1 MSPQR
6 PRGFSDPVRNPYHPN
21 SPTTRGI
28 LRHPVSVSDN
38 HRYPAMPA
46 PTYTRQA
53 YRQGTQPIPA
63 AIQRLKEDDTYP
75 QRVSTTSV
83 RGDTGSSKVQSTKV
97 RSPQY
102 TEALTSEPRSTRPR
116 SATSPS
122 SRRGLSPPRAPL
134 PPPVVQ
140 PQDPAILLGQLDDLL
155 ACFKTT
161 FAPLEAAY
169 LRNDPRHH
177 RVIPFQKS
185 KERINV
191 KQVYHEHTLDYK
203 VSLMRSKIEKA
214 NGCELGD
221 TPQWRKPMRVLKD
234 NDPRQRVFGCGLG
247 QTRKYA
253 SCTTSLAGYQLDIP
267 IIARKCIEQ
276 IYRTGTKAHH
286 LLRAAPDRD
295 RLSVLIEQFDAAP
308 TFGSSVSL
316 ADEDTAD
323 VAALLQS
330 YIERLPEPIFHPSLY
345 EGFWQ
350 WCVLPTISRHQERS
364 AELGLTEAHTGN
376 AYNITDAST
385 AFHAGNQDEE
395 AQIAAARIIIRMLP
409 ATNFALFAYLFAFFT
424 QLPRWKRDNHLDL
437 DGIASIYG
445 VQLFHSA
452 AHPGGKVHAKVM
464 MAWIL
469 KRWHRIS
476 KDIFDVDQP
485 KPTSPPNASTTSPK
499 AQSSQ
504 SSPSSSSSSSKSSKR
519 RTTFSTPPHSDASSS
534 PSSRHSRRGRSLSP
548 LSREYD
554 YSSPSPSPP
563 SSASSGS
570 VYSTTPPSINGPAS
584 STSTLAS
591 PEINGEERVNE
602 KVKRKHGSTESSH
615 VEESEP
621 PSLEN
626 ITAWQRAVEDDISSL
641 RKQLDA
647 LSAFKISTCGDDEE

>member
-1 MSPQR
+1 
-6 PRGFSDPVRNPYHPN
+6 
-21 SPTTRGI
+21 
-28 LRHPVSVSDN
+28 
-38 HRYPAMPA
+38 MPA
-46 PTYTRQA
+46 PTYTPSVSRKTTHTLSVSPPHQFEVIQA
-53 YRQGTQPIPA
+53 
-63 AIQRLKEDDTYP
+63 P
-75 QRVSTTSV
+75 QR
-83 RGDTGSSKVQSTKV
+83 TKV

-122 SRRGLSPPRAPL
+122 SRHGPSPPRGPL

-140 PQDPAILLGQLDDLL
+140 AQDPAILLGQLDDLL
-155 ACFKTT
+155 ARFKTT
-161 FAPLEAAY
+161 FSPLEAAY

-177 RVIPFQKS
+177 RVIPLQKS

-191 KQVYHEHTLDYK
+191 KQVYHEHTLNYK

-214 NGCELGD
+214 NGCEVGE
-221 TPQWRKPMRVLKD
+221 TPQWRKPMRLLKD
-234 NDPRQRVFGCGLG
+234 NDPRQR
-247 QTRKYA
+247 
-253 SCTTSLAGYQLDIP
+253 
-267 IIARKCIEQ
+267 
-276 IYRTGTKAHH
+276 TKAHH
-286 LLRAAPDRD
+286 LLRAAPNRD

-308 TFGSSVSL
+308 TFGSGVSL

-323 VAALLQS
+323 VATLLQS

-364 AELGLTEAHTGN
+364 AKLGLTEAHTGN
-376 AYNITDAST
+376 AYNITEAST
-385 AFHAGNQDEE
+385 VFHAGNQDEE

-409 ATNFALFAYLFAFFT
+409 ATNFALFAYLFAFFI
-424 QLPRWKRDNHLDL
+424 QLPRWERDNHLDL

-485 KPTSPPNASTTSPK
+485 VASKATSPSATSTTSPK
-499 AQSSQ
+499 SESSQ
-504 SSPSSSSSSSKSSKR
+504 SSPSSSSSVSKSSKR
-519 RTTFSTPPHSDASSS
+519 RTTFSTPPQSGAS
-534 PSSRHSRRGRSLSP
+534 PSPSFRPSRRVRSLSP

-570 VYSTTPPSINGPAS
+570 VYSTTPPPNGPAS
-584 STSTLAS
+584 STSTVAS
-591 PEINGEERVNE
+591 PEVDGEETVVE
-602 KVKRKHGSTESSH
+602 KVKGKHRSAESSH
-615 VEESEP
+615 VEESDSS
-621 PSLEN
+621 SLDN
-626 ITAWQRAVEDDISSL
+626 ITAWQRAVEHDISSL

-647 LSAFKISTCGDDEE
+647 LSAFKISNGGNDEH

>member
-1 MSPQR
+1 MSIIDR
-6 PRGFSDPVRNPYHPN
+6 SLILY
-21 SPTTRGI
+21 SPTT
-28 LRHPVSVSDN
+28 
-38 HRYPAMPA
+38 
-46 PTYTRQA
+46 
-53 YRQGTQPIPA
+53 
-63 AIQRLKEDDTYP
+63 
-75 QRVSTTSV
+75 
-83 RGDTGSSKVQSTKV
+83 
-97 RSPQY
+97 
-102 TEALTSEPRSTRPR
+102 
-116 SATSPS
+116 
-122 SRRGLSPPRAPL
+122 
-134 PPPVVQ
+134 
-140 PQDPAILLGQLDDLL
+140 
-155 ACFKTT
+155 
-161 FAPLEAAY
+161 
-169 LRNDPRHH
+169 
-177 RVIPFQKS
+177 
-185 KERINV
+185 
-191 KQVYHEHTLDYK
+191 
-203 VSLMRSKIEKA
+203 
-214 NGCELGD
+214 
-221 TPQWRKPMRVLKD
+221 
-234 NDPRQRVFGCGLG
+234 
-247 QTRKYA
+247 
-253 SCTTSLAGYQLDIP
+253 
-267 IIARKCIEQ
+267 
-276 IYRTGTKAHH
+276 TGTKAHH

-308 TFGSSVSL
+308 TFGSGVSL

-364 AELGLTEAHTGN
+364 AKLGLTEAHTGN

-385 AFHAGNQDEE
+385 VFHAGNQDEE
-395 AQIAAARIIIRMLP
+395 AQIAAARIIIRLLP

-485 KPTSPPNASTTSPK
+485 KSSSPSNPTTSPK
-499 AQSSQ
+499 SESPQ
-504 SSPSSSSSSSKSSKR
+504 SSPSSSSSKSSKR

-570 VYSTTPPSINGPAS
+570 VYSTTPPSIHGPAS
-584 STSTLAS
+584 STSTFAS
-591 PEINGEERVNE
+591 PEINGEEKVNE
-602 KVKRKHGSTESSH
+602 KVKRKHRSTESH
-615 VEESEP
+615 VEESDP
-621 PSLEN
+621 PFPEN

-647 LSAFKISTCGDDEE
+647 LSAFKISAGGNDEH